1 MSAVALSFGF
11 LRRVVQMTFEAY
23 EAVVEDSSLEARGRE
38 RMALTLGIDRLERL
52 GKGSFSAE
60 DLVET
65 LLYVRR
71 LWAIFIEDL
80 SHPENGLPE
89 QLRADIISIGLW
101 VIKEADRLRAE
112 KSNDV
117 VQLVEINRVIRD
129 AL

>member
-1 MSAVALSFGF
+1 
-11 LRRVVQMTFEAY
+11 MTFEAY
-23 EAVVEDSSLEARGRE
+23 EAVVEDSSLEARSRE
-38 RMALTLGIDRLERL
+38 RMALTLGIDRMERL
-52 GKGSFSAE
+52 GKGHFSAE

-101 VIKEADRLRAE
+101 VVKEADRLRAE

-117 VQLVEINRVIRD
+117 AQLVEINRVIRD

>member
-1 MSAVALSFGF
+1 
-11 LRRVVQMTFEAY
+11 MTFEAY
-23 EAVVEDSSLEARGRE
+23 ETVVEDSSLEARGRE
-38 RMALTLGIDRLERL
+38 RMALTLGIERLERL
-52 GKGSFSAE
+52 GKGLFSAE

-101 VIKEADRLRAE
+101 VIKESDRLRTE

-117 VQLVEINRVIRD
+117 GQLVEINRVIRD

>member
-1 MSAVALSFGF
+1 
-11 LRRVVQMTFEAY
+11 MTWEAY
-23 EAVVEDSSLEARGRE
+23 ETVAEDSGLEARGRE
-38 RMALTLGIDRLERL
+38 RMALSQGIDRLERI
-52 GKGSFSAE
+52 GKGGLLSAE
-60 DLVET
+60 DRIET

-101 VIKEADRLRAE
+101 VIKEADRLRE
-112 KSNDV
+112 ERSSDV
-117 VQLVEINRVIRD
+117 MQLVEINRVIRD